1 MVFFVCYNPA
11 MSQPVLITKSDGTR
25 QPFDEEKLVNS
36 LKHVGAAPAAIDE
49 ITDEVERGMK
59 DGMTTYDIYNRAFAL
74 LKQHHSP
81 TAVKYS
87 IRRAMLEL
95 GPDGFPFEKF
105 VARIFQAWGYE
116 TLTDQ
121 TLKGSCVEHEIDVV
135 AWKGEALAMVEAKYH
150 NEFGLK
156 SDLKVALYVKARF
169 DDLSGPSFSYGGK
182 ARKLSERWLVTN
194 TKFTDK
200 AITYAG
206 CQGLKLVG
214 WNYPEQGNLH
224 DQIGQNGLHPL
235 TCLSLL
241 SHQEKRD
248 LIGRNVLTCMDIVA
262 KPAVLSEAG
271 IKGDRAEK
279 VIGEAQL
286 IVEQAK

>member
-1 MVFFVCYNPA
+1 
-11 MSQPVLITKSDGTR
+11 MSQPVFIVKSDGTR
-25 QPFDEEKLVNS
+25 QAFDEEKLANS
-36 LKHVGAAPAAIDE
+36 LRHVGVAPATIDE
-49 ITDEVERGMK
+49 ITDEIEREMK
-59 DGMTTYDIYNRAFAL
+59 DGMSTYDIYGRAFAL
-74 LKQHHSP
+74 LKQRHGP

-87 IRRAMLEL
+87 VRRAMLEL

-121 TLKGSCVEHEIDVV
+121 TLKGHCVEHEIDVV
-135 AWKGEALAMVEAKYH
+135 AWKGNALAMVEAKYH

-156 SDLKVALYVKARF
+156 SDLKVVLYVKARF
-169 DDLSGPSFSYGGK
+169 DDLADQSFAYGGK
-182 ARKLSERWLVTN
+182 QRKLTERWLVTN

-200 AITYAG
+200 AVTYG
-206 CQGLKLVG
+206 ECQGLKLVG
-214 WNYPEQGNLH
+214 WNYPEKGNLH
-224 DQIGQNGLHPL
+224 DLIGQNGLQPL

-248 LIGRNVLTCMDIVA
+248 LIGRNVLACIDIVG
-262 KPAVLSEAG
+262 KPAVLSDVG
-271 IKGDRAEK
+271 IKGDRAER